1 MAKFI
6 NGRWVTDAELYPE
19 QFEDLPEEALPKA
32 RKRSVRLDDIGEEG
46 EECGKSQEK
55 TDGKSLGTKKPDSTL
70 TALLG
75 GTAPAWKN
83 RDAVKDTVNPRETAS
98 EEETV
103 EKIYSKK
110 RKETAKAY
118 AMKTVASS
126 TVTERKLRDKLKL
139 REYTDEDIED
149 AVEYVKKFGYV
160 NDTRVAQSM
169 VEKLA
174 ARLWGRF
181 KICYYLK
188 GKGITEEVI
197 ESLDFS
203 EVDFPYYCARLI
215 KKYPADRRDAM
226 LRAVKNA
233 GYTSDDLRKAREL
246 LDEEL

>member
-19 QFEDLPEEALPKA
+19 QFEDLPDEALPKE
-32 RKRSVRLDDIGEEG
+32 RKRSVRLDDIGEDG
-46 EECGKSQEK
+46 ERRGKSQEK
-55 TDGKSLGTKKPDSTL
+55 ADCERGEVKKINPSLASIL
-70 TALLG
+70 E
-75 GTAPAWKN
+75 GTAPTWKK
-83 RDAVKDTVNPRETAS
+83 RVIVKDTVNPHENAS
-98 EEETV
+98 EDETV

-139 REYTDEDIED
+139 REYTEEDIEE
-149 AVEYVKKFGYV
+149 AIEYVKKFGYV
-160 NDTRVAQSM
+160 NDSRVAQSM
-169 VEKLA
+169 VDKLA

-188 GKGITEEVI
+188 GKGISEDVI

-203 EVDFPYYCARLI
+203 EVDFPYYCARLM

-246 LDEEL
+246 LAAED

>member
-19 QFEDLPEEALPKA
+19 QFEDLPDEALPKE
-32 RKRSVRLDDIGEEG
+32 RKRSVRLGDIGEDG
-46 EECGKSQEK
+46 ERRGKSQEK
-55 TDGKSLGTKKPDSTL
+55 ADCERGEVKKNNPSLASIL
-70 TALLG
+70 E

-83 RDAVKDTVNPRETAS
+83 RDAVKDTVNPHENAS
-98 EEETV
+98 EDETV

-139 REYTDEDIED
+139 WEYTEEDIEE
-149 AVEYVKKFGYV
+149 AIEYVKKFGYV
-160 NDTRVAQSM
+160 NDSRVAQSM
-169 VEKLA
+169 VDKLA

-188 GKGITEEVI
+188 GKGISEDVI

-203 EVDFPYYCARLI
+203 EVDFPYYCARLM

-246 LDEEL
+246 LAAED